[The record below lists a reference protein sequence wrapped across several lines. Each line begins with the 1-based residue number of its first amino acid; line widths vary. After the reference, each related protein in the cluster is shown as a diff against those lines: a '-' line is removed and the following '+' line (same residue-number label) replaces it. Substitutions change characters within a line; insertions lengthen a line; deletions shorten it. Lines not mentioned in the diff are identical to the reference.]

1 MRCERAKRWPGRRR
15 PRARGGALASV
26 YPPLP
31 GMVPPFAEG
40 LRGLL
45 LGVLGLALISVIGV
59 FDLWTGPALSFGVFY
74 FLPVA
79 AGAWFGSLAH
89 GLLLSLAGA
98 AAWHVVDT
106 LEGPPLAPVV
116 RTWNDLVRFGVFTIS
131 ASLLTR
137 LRAAMAHERL
147 LARTDPLTGAANG
160 RTFYEALGAEAR
172 WSRELGRP
180 LTLAYLDLDNFKQL
194 NDRLGHSAGDR
205 VLRHLAQAIR
215 RNIRGE
221 DVFARLG
228 GDEFALLL
236 PETDTPGA
244 LSVLARIHALLGEEM
259 SGQGWPVT
267 ASIGAATFV
276 RPPLDVDLMIHQV
289 DALMYA
295 VKRRGKNHFDH
306 VAVSEAEAAG
316 AGAGGAERRTAERLP
331 CDRPVQVWSEEL
343 GGSGEEPA
351 TLRDISAGGVGLAT
365 QHQFESGSLVMIEPV
380 GGASGR
386 PMLARVVR
394 SAPDGAGWFHGCVL
408 YTRLQDDELGEW
420 LGEERLKAPGLPPTN
435 GAAPCD
441 AADSPASAR

>member
-1 MRCERAKRWPGRRR
+1 M
-15 PRARGGALASV
+15 
-26 YPPLP
+26 
-31 GMVPPFAEG
+31 
-40 LRGLL
+40 
-45 LGVLGLALISVIGV
+45 ALISVIGL
-59 FDLWTGPALSFGVFY
+59 FDLWTGPELSFGVFY
-74 FLPVA
+74 FLPIA

-89 GLLLSLAGA
+89 GLLLSLAGT
-98 AAWHVVDT
+98 AAWHLVDT
-106 LEGPPLAPVV
+106 LEGQQLSMVV

-131 ASLLTR
+131 SSLLTR
-137 LRAAMAHERL
+137 LRAAMFHERL

-172 WSRELGRP
+172 WSRELGHP

-215 RNIRGE
+215 RNTRAE

-236 PETDTPGA
+236 PETDTTAA
-244 LSVLARIHALLGEEM
+244 LSVLARIHALLGTEM
-259 SGQGWPVT
+259 GGQGWQVT
-267 ASIGAATFV
+267 ASIGAATFL
-276 RPPLDVDLMIHQV
+276 RPPLDVDMMIHQV

-306 VAVSEAEAAG
+306 VEVSEVAPAG
-316 AGAGGAERRTAERLP
+316 AGAAGGAERRTAERLP

-351 TLRDISAGGVGLAT
+351 TLRDISAGGVGLVT

-380 GGASGR
+380 GGAPGR

-394 SAPDGAGWFHGCVL
+394 AAPDGAGWFHGCVL
-408 YTRLQDDELGEW
+408 YTRLRDDELLEW
-420 LGEERLKAPGLPPTN
+420 LGKGIASTPRAAVGPRPQAKQPDAVDGVGR
-435 GAAPCD
+435 GA
-441 AADSPASAR
+441 